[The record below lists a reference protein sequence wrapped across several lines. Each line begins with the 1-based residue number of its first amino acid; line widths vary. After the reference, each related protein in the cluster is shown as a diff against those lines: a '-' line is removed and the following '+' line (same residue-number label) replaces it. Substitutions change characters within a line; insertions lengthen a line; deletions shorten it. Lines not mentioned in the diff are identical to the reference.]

1 MCRDLTL
8 IMAYKYLTIKALIG
22 SIFIIAFWSLLF
34 STIVVAQKV
43 DPYSAKGQMYFYW
56 GYNRSAYTKSDLTC
70 VGKRYNFTMNDLQAS
85 DNPERFSPKVYFN
98 PKKITIPQFNI
109 RMGYFFN
116 DHWGVTLGYD
126 HMKYV
131 MNNNQ
136 TVFLTGHI
144 DDELGANWSGE
155 YQNEEQLTSNTLI
168 HYENSD
174 GLNYM
179 RLELTRSGLLLNCG
193 KNNWFQL
200 ESQLGI
206 SSGFI
211 LSFNDFNF
219 AGQFDRRTVS
229 ISGFGISV
237 HPGIRALFGNH
248 LFLQANVAAGFID
261 QLKVQTRPDDKGSFA
276 FQKFG
281 YVSPELVFGY
291 KWNLKRQPKP

>member
-1 MCRDLTL
+1 MYHDLTL
-8 IMAYKYLTIKALIG
+8 KMKSKYLNDKPLIG
-22 SIFIIAFWSLLF
+22 SVLISAFWSLLF
-34 STIVVAQKV
+34 STVVMAQNEGL
-43 DPYSAKGQMYFYW
+43 YSAKGQMYFYW

-70 VGKRYNFTMNDLQAS
+70 VGDGYNFTMNDLQAS

-116 DHWGVTLGYD
+116 DHWGVSIGYD

-144 DDELGANWSGE
+144 DDELGTDWSGE
-155 YQNEEQLTSNTLI
+155 YQNEEQSTNNTFI

-179 RLELTRSGLLLNCG
+179 RIALTRSGLLLNCG

-200 ESQLGI
+200 ESKLGI

-237 HPGIRALFGNH
+237 HPGVRALFGNH
-248 LFLQANVAAGFID
+248 LFLQANIAAGFID
-261 QLKVQTRPDDKGSFA
+261 QLKVKTRPNDLDSFA

-281 YVSPELVFGY
+281 YISPEFVFGY
-291 KWNLKRQPKP
+291 KWKIKNRKK